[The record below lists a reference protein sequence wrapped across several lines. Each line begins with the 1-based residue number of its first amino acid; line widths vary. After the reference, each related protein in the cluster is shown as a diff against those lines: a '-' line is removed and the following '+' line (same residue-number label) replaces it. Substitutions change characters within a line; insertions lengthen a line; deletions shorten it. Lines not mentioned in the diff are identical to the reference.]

1 MKVAIST
8 TLPAEWKK
16 TKPIHSYDTH
26 FLYTGVERY
35 DMVMKTLSSFTSEGE
50 YTNIPCEDTTFSS
63 SYAKEAVRITIYSQS
78 PRVWS
83 EELSPHDVFFFV
95 QQPTQAV

>member
-1 MKVAIST
+1 MKVSIST
-8 TLPAEWKK
+8 TLPSAWKK

-35 DMVMKTLSSFTSEGE
+35 DTVAKTLSSFTSEGE
-50 YTNIPCEDTTFSS
+50 YTQRPCTETTFSS
-63 SYAKEAVRITIYSQS
+63 SYANEAVRVTVYSES

-83 EELSPHDVFFFV
+83 EELSPHDTFFFTE
-95 QQPTQAV
+95 QR